1 MIDGA
6 LPRVSISRSGA
17 SVKAIATC
25 ARVRDAGDMF
35 CEAATAAVRAA

>member
-6 LPRVSISRSGA
+6 RLPRVSISRTGA

-25 ARVRDAGDMF
+25 DAGDMF
-35 CEAATAAVRAA
+35 REAATAAMRVA

>member
-6 LPRVSISRSGA
+6 RLPRAVSISRTGA

-25 ARVRDAGDMF
+25 DAGDMF
-35 CEAATAAVRAA
+35 REAATAAMRVA